1 MRSIRSKE
9 ALKASQP
16 AKFEAADAEA
26 IQALN
31 RGDADPYQQ
40 VRALKWIVENACG
53 TGEPPYRDTDRDTVF
68 MLGRMF
74 VAAQIM
80 ALKAIN
86 ISALVGRPG
95 EQG

>member
-1 MRSIRSKE
+1 MRSVRTKE
-9 ALKASQP
+9 ALAASQP

-31 RGDADPYQQ
+31 WGDADEIQQ
-40 VRALKWIVENACG
+40 RRALRWIVENACG
-53 TGEPPYRDTDRDTVF
+53 TAEPPYRDSDRDTVF

-80 ALKAIN
+80 ALRAVN
-86 ISALVGRPG
+86 VSALVGKVG